1 MAKPLF
7 VITPGDMD
15 WHLDRARTTGDNV
28 WFHGPPGI
36 GKSSVIRA
44 FAEAEAAKMGMGF
57 YFASAEKMTTDWQN
71 TFGYLEGRTAQWD
84 ALDVKG
90 APWINDQEK
99 VTEFMAN
106 SMLPRAETHGIVG
119 VLNLDDYAQAPTSVS
134 NALTELVETGRIGT
148 SYKLPAGWQI
158 VATGNRK
165 SDSSAV
171 NKVGA
176 QVYNRF
182 SHFEVE
188 SDADSLSQYL
198 AAHGSDGRLGAFL
211 RARPELVH
219 SQEKGDIA
227 FSSGRTL
234 EKVDRDIREIDDP
247 ARLEAC
253 IASHVS
259 AGIAA
264 EIMGYLSYFTQLTS
278 FSKIVADPENA
289 KVPDAGDKLVKS
301 AQFAI
306 VGMCA
311 SKRLNEDNI
320 DAVATYIMRLPE
332 DMVTVFMLDVLA
344 TQPDLQETMA
354 FSTLRAKMGS
364 NAV

>member
-15 WHLDRARTTGDNV
+15 WYLDRARTTGDNL
-28 WFHGPPGI
+28 WFHGAPGI

-44 FAEAEAAKMGMGF
+44 FAEAEAAKLDMDF
-57 YFASAEKMTTDWQN
+57 YVASAEPMTSDWQT
-71 TFGYLEGRTAQWD
+71 TFGYAECRCAQWD
-84 ALDVKG
+84 CLDVKG
-90 APWINDQEK
+90 APWVNEK
-99 VTEFMAN
+99 EMVTQFMAN
-106 SMLPRAETHGIVG
+106 SMLPRAKTHGRVGIV
-119 VLNLDDYAQAPTSVS
+119 NLDDFAQAPTSVS
-134 NALTELVETGRIGT
+134 QALTEFVETKRIGD
-148 SYKLPAGWQI
+148 SYKLPDGWQI

-165 SDSSAV
+165 IDQAAV

-176 QVYNRF
+176 NAYNRF
-182 SHFEVE
+182 SHFGVE
-188 SDADSLSQYL
+188 SDADSVSRYL

-289 KVPDAGDKLVKS
+289 KVPDAGDKLAKS
-301 AQFAI
+301 AQFAV